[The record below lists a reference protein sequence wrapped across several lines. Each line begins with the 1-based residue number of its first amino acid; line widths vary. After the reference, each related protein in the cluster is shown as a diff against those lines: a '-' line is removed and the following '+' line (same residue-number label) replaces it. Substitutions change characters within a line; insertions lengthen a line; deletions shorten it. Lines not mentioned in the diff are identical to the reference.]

1 MSLPSWRPARRICAL
16 AVSAPLVAALFAA
29 PAHGQLLETSPWPTT
44 STTPTKPT
52 KPTKP
57 SAPDS
62 PSAASTGADA
72 LSSWELQDLGV
83 AAPRALH
90 SGAFHGPT
98 PNRIPGGQ
106 VITTQGLMA
115 LLQRDLPVHV
125 FDVLGSRTA
134 LPQAVSLAWAAQ
146 PGSFDDATQQQ
157 LARMLIQ
164 ATRGRM
170 DAPLVFYCQS
180 PQCWMSYN
188 AAARAIHLGYRNVL
202 WYRGGVE
209 AWQRAGQPLAA
220 AADSQG
226 SR

>member
-1 MSLPSWRPARRICAL
+1 MSLPSRRPARRICAL

-44 STTPTKPT
+44 PTKPT
-52 KPTKP
+52 
-57 SAPDS
+57 APHS
-62 PSAASTGADA
+62 PSAASTGIDA

-125 FDVLGSRTA
+125 FDVLGGQVA
-134 LPQAVSLAWAAQ
+134 LPHAVSLAWAAQ

-209 AWQRAGQPLAA
+209 AWQRAGQPLVA
-220 AADSQG
+220 AADAQG

>member
-1 MSLPSWRPARRICAL
+1 MSLPSWRPLRHFRAL
-16 AVSAPLVAALFAA
+16 PVAAVLFAA
-29 PAHGQLLETSPWPTT
+29 LIAAPAYCQLLETSPWPA
-44 STTPTKPT
+44 TPKP
-52 KPTKP
+52 PTA
-57 SAPDS
+57 AP
-62 PSAASTGADA
+62 TRADA
-72 LSSWELQDLGV
+72 LSNWERQDLGV

-90 SGAFHGPT
+90 SGDFHGPT
-98 PNRIPGGQ
+98 PNGIPGGQ
-106 VITTQGLMA
+106 VITTRGLMS
-115 LLQRDLPVHV
+115 LLQRGPPVHV

-134 LPQAVSLAWAAQ
+134 LPDAVSLAWAAQ

-157 LARMLIQ
+157 LARMLTQ
-164 ATRGRM
+164 TTRGRM

-209 AWQRAGQPLAA
+209 AWQRAGQPLVAA
-220 AADSQG
+220 VGAQG

>member
-1 MSLPSWRPARRICAL
+1 MSLPSWRPTRRSRAL
-16 AVSAPLVAALFAA
+16 AAAASLFAA
-29 PAHGQLLETSPWPTT
+29 LIAAPAYSQLLETSPWPTT
-44 STTPTKPT
+44 PATPKP
-52 KPTKP
+52 PTA
-57 SAPDS
+57 AP
-62 PSAASTGADA
+62 TRADA
-72 LSSWELQDLGV
+72 LSNWERQDLGV

-106 VITTQGLMA
+106 VVTTQGLVS
-115 LLQRDLPVHV
+115 LLQRGLPVHV
-125 FDVLGSRTA
+125 FDVLGSQTA
-134 LPQAVSLAWAAQ
+134 LPDAVALAWAAQ

-157 LARMLIQ
+157 LAQMLTRT
-164 ATRGRM
+164 TRGRM

-209 AWQRAGQPLAA
+209 AWQRAGQPLVAA
-220 AADSQG
+220 AGPQG